1 MKIMKMNKFIKELI
15 PYIIVIIIVIL
26 ITPVIV
32 NGDSM
37 KPTLNENEILLLNK
51 YDKEYKRFDIVV
63 LDKSVEGDNLIKRII
78 ALPNETLEY
87 KDEKLYINDKEI
99 TDKFNFGTTKKIDRV
114 TLGEDE
120 YYVMGDNRS
129 ISLDSR
135 ILGKINKTQIEG
147 KVNFTLFPFNKFGKI
162 K

>member
-26 ITPVIV
+26 IRTFIVTPVIV

-63 LDKSVEGDNLIKRII
+63 LDKSVEGDN
-78 ALPNETLEY
+78 
-87 KDEKLYINDKEI
+87 
-99 TDKFNFGTTKKIDRV
+99 
-114 TLGEDE
+114 
-120 YYVMGDNRS
+120 RS